1 MRLPWR
7 SRKGTCLA
15 VEASGEFTYDQA
27 FEAVPALVER
37 EKLPDAKFCAN
48 YLMAFAVKDYL
59 RLNTR
64 HRVADDVS
72 IIGFGDVFMASWPI
86 YNLST
91 IRQEVD
97 RMAAAVI

>member
-1 MRLPWR
+1 MN
-7 SRKGTCLA
+7 GQFILA
-15 VEASGEFTYDQA
+15 S
-27 FEAVPALVER
+27 L
-37 EKLPDAKFCAN
+37 
-48 YLMAFAVKDYL
+48 L

-97 RMAAAVI
+97 RMAVAVI